1 MLEWSDLHIF
11 LTVAEQGSLSAA
23 ARELGLSQPTVGR
36 RLTALEEQLG
46 SALVVRTARGLTLT
60 EAGGTILD
68 NARRMG
74 QEAMAI
80 ERAAESQNSGL
91 SGMVTVSAA
100 EGLGTKWLP
109 KALAPLREQYPDI
122 TLHIR
127 VENRVAD
134 LVKREADIA
143 LRMFRPTQASLIARR
158 VATIGFGL
166 YAARSYIERYG
177 APASIEDLADH
188 DMIYAGHGLSE
199 PFSDIYASRL
209 PPMGRVVFESNSPT
223 AMITATRAGYG
234 VGIHSHLW
242 ASDYADLVRILP
254 DTDVGEIEL
263 WLVTHEELKRSA
275 RIHAVFDFIAE
286 RCRAFSPYF
295 AGGHKALEPA

>member
-177 APASIEDLADH
+177 MPASIEDLADH
-188 DMIYAGHGLSE
+188 DRVYAGHGLSE

-209 PPMGRVVFESNSPT
+209 PPRGRVVFESNSPT

-242 ASDYADLVRILP
+242 ASDYPDLARILP

-275 RIHAVFDFIAE
+275 RIRAVFDFIAE